1 MEESKTAVRLL
12 FATIALAAFVDG
24 LDGTIVTTVLPE
36 IAEDLGIGAADSSWV
51 ITIYFLMMAGLIL
64 IFGKI
69 SDRGALKAVIV
80 GGFAV
85 FGIGSLLCA
94 FSDSFWTML
103 AFRALQGVGGGMLSA
118 SGIMIAVK
126 HLPKG
131 LTALGLSISVL
142 GYSVG
147 GALGPVLGGVLTES
161 LDWGW
166 IFLFNV
172 PIGVAGAF
180 LAAKAV
186 PKDGEFDRSGFDWT
200 GSAFLFV
207 AMVTGLYVIESIP
220 AHGFG
225 PVSAGILLL
234 CAAMLILFVIRER
247 RASDPVLRFSA
258 FRRSPTVAAIA
269 VFLLI
274 NLCWMGVFYLL
285 PFYMQIV
292 LGYDAVTTGL
302 VLCVQSVVTLVMCV
316 PVGRMVPKRGSRHYV
331 ILGAVST
338 VVMTGVLLLASDYSP
353 IPMMVSVVFLG
364 VIWGFGGGSFGTRIV
379 DSVSQEERGDVS
391 PMVSFV
397 IYFGSALGS
406 ALYSGLFSIGSGVPG
421 ALISELSPM
430 DFMDGFLFT
439 MAVGTVLAAVSAVLA
454 WAFNEEKD
462 RLRGQNYL
470 YTSNPV
476 ERAWIVHYAAPS

>member
-180 LAAKAV
+180 LA
-186 PKDGEFDRSGFDWT
+186 PFM
-200 GSAFLFV
+200 L
-207 AMVTGLYVIESIP
+207 GLYWRGVTKAGAVWGMLSGVVVSNAIYWTLFFGQNPAVAKKFSPVTASIAMLFP
-220 AHGFG
+220 FIVV
-225 PVSAGILLL
+225 PLVSAMTKKLDP
-234 CAAMLILFVIRER
+234 ER
-247 RASDPVLRFSA
+247 VKLA
-258 FRRSPTVAAIA
+258 FD
-269 VFLLI
+269 
-274 NLCWMGVFYLL
+274 
-285 PFYMQIV
+285 
-292 LGYDAVTTGL
+292 DA
-302 VLCVQSVVTLVMCV
+302 
-316 PVGRMVPKRGSRHYV
+316 
-331 ILGAVST
+331 
-338 VVMTGVLLLASDYSP
+338 P
-353 IPMMVSVVFLG
+353 IETS
-364 VIWGFGGGSFGTRIV
+364 
-379 DSVSQEERGDVS
+379 
-391 PMVSFV
+391 
-397 IYFGSALGS
+397 
-406 ALYSGLFSIGSGVPG
+406 
-421 ALISELSPM
+421 
-430 DFMDGFLFT
+430 
-439 MAVGTVLAAVSAVLA
+439 
-454 WAFNEEKD
+454 EKD
-462 RLRGQNYL
+462 DATR
-470 YTSNPV
+470 
-476 ERAWIVHYAAPS
+476 